1 MDAFLENFDVF
12 TYIVMPILIML
23 ARMCDVSIGT
33 MRVIFVSKGY
43 RKLAAFLGFIEL
55 LLWLVVGR
63 QVLVKSDNVLHFI
76 AYAAGFGL
84 GNYIGMMIEDKMSIG
99 IVMMRIILR
108 ENNTDLLNFLKEHD
122 FGYTVV
128 NGYGAK
134 SEVKVLFSV
143 IQREDVPEIL
153 QAIEKFNPKAFYS
166 IEDVRTARAGI
177 FPQKI
182 GKHRLLF
189 RNGRKAK

>member
-12 TYIVMPILIML
+12 TYIVLPILIML
-23 ARMCDVSIGT
+23 ARICDVSIGT

-43 RKLAAFLGFIEL
+43 RKIAAFLGFVEL
-55 LLWLVVGR
+55 LVWLIVGR

-84 GNYIGMMIEDKMSIG
+84 GNYVGMLIEDKMSIG
-99 IVMMRIILR
+99 IVMVRVILR
-108 ENNTDLLNFLKEHD
+108 ENNTALLNFLQEHD
-122 FGYTVV
+122 FGYTLV
-128 NGYGAK
+128 NGHGAK
-134 SEVKVLFSV
+134 GDVKVVFSV
-143 IQREDVPEIL
+143 VQREDVPEIL
-153 QAIEKFNPKAFYS
+153 QALEKYNPKAFFS

-182 GKHRLLF
+182 GKHKLFF
-189 RNGRKAK
+189 RNGRKSK

>member
-108 ENNTDLLNFLKEHD
+108 ENNT
-122 FGYTVV
+122 
-128 NGYGAK
+128 
-134 SEVKVLFSV
+134 
-143 IQREDVPEIL
+143 
-153 QAIEKFNPKAFYS
+153 
-166 IEDVRTARAGI
+166 AGLAAHALA
-177 FPQKI
+177 PQE
-182 GKHRLLF
+182 
-189 RNGRKAK
+189 

>member
-1 MDAFLENFDVF
+1 MDTFLENFDVF
-12 TYIVMPILIML
+12 TYIVLPILIML
-23 ARMCDVSIGT
+23 ARICDVSIGT

-43 RKLAAFLGFIEL
+43 RKIAAFLGFVEL
-55 LLWLVVGR
+55 LVWLIVGR

-84 GNYIGMMIEDKMSIG
+84 GNYVGMLIEDKMSIG
-99 IVMMRIILR
+99 IVMVRIILR
-108 ENNTDLLNFLKEHD
+108 KDNADLLNFLQEHN
-122 FGYTVV
+122 FGYTLVD
-128 NGYGAK
+128 GYGAK

-143 IQREDVPEIL
+143 VQREDVPDIL
-153 QAIEKFNPKAFYS
+153 QALETYNPKAFYS

-177 FPQKI
+177 FPQKLR
-182 GKHRLLF
+182 KHKLFF